1 MMSLILVIFLA
12 LSFEGYGYTEMEV
25 AVELIA
31 KEKVEIVE
39 RNSLILIG
47 GYYHENLSVIV

>member
-1 MMSLILVIFLA
+1 MSLILVIFLA